1 MPHPNKK
8 ITLHWYNEGMTT
20 YTNDFFRALAQ
31 DPDIDLLV
39 HYRFRSQ
46 KSHPWRFSDS
56 VGYKHRSFIHP
67 TIIPDLRALLSG
79 LRPGKSYFIFSNSK
93 GITKRLLLLLM
104 VLFRRRFAYNTDTLP
119 GDYLT
124 EPKGLLFRK
133 FLLNFVNRFSDKILT
148 TGNCGVEQLQSLH
161 APQSKL
167 VNFPYFIE
175 IPPFVETVNPGA
187 RKNQRWKNL
196 IADDDFV
203 FLCSGQYIKRK
214 GFDIVI
220 RALRRVI
227 DKTENANI
235 KLLIA
240 GEGAERANLE
250 NLIQSLHLERNV
262 FLPGWLQPEEIKDFY
277 PAGDVFVHM
286 ARLEPYGVVILEA
299 MAYGKPV
306 IASTGTMAGVD
317 RIEDGVNGF
326 IVESENIEALSE
338 SMIYCVLHKDEITK
352 IGNAARKTAEEW
364 PVSKGVQIIREV
376 VLS

>member
-46 KSHPWRFSDS
+46 KTHPWRFSDS
-56 VGYKHRSFIHP
+56 VGYKYRCFIHP

-79 LRPGKSYFIFSNSK
+79 LRPGKSYYIFSNSK

-104 VLFRRRFAYNTDTLP
+104 VLSRRRFAYNTDTLP

-124 EPKGLLFRK
+124 ETKGLIFRK
-133 FLLNFVNRFSDKILT
+133 FLLNFVYAFSDKILT
-148 TGNCGVEQLQSLH
+148 TGRCGVKQFEKLN
-161 APQSKL
+161 APGSKL
-167 VNFPYFIE
+167 VNFPYFID
-175 IPPFVETVNPGA
+175 IPSSDMIVNPDA
-187 RKNQRWKNL
+187 RNNPGWKNL
-196 IADDDFV
+196 IDAEDFV
-203 FLCSGQYIKRK
+203 FLCSGQHIVRK
-214 GFDIVI
+214 GFDLVI

-227 DKTENANI
+227 DKTENKSI

-240 GEGAERANLE
+240 GEGTERTNLE
-250 NLIQSLHLERNV
+250 ALVRSLRLEENV
-262 FLPGWLQPEEIKDFY
+262 FLLGWLQPEEVKDFY

-299 MAYGKPV
+299 MAYGMPV
-306 IASTGTMAGVD
+306 IASTATMAGID
-317 RIEDGVNGF
+317 RIKDGVNGF
-326 IVESENIEALSE
+326 IVRNENTEALSDK
-338 SMIYCVLHKDEITK
+338 MIHCVLHKNLIEEIGT
-352 IGNAARKTAEEW
+352 AARKTAEDW